1 MHVLIAGA
9 GPAGL
14 TMALTCHQIGLPV
27 TVFEA
32 VGSLRPLGVGI
43 NLQPN
48 AVRELVDLGLGDRL
62 DEIGIATREWALV
75 GRNGHDIW
83 SEPRGLLAGYRWPQY
98 SVHRGKLQMLLYQAV
113 RDRLGDSAVRIG
125 QRVVG
130 YANDADGVR
139 VRLQAADGS
148 TAEAR
153 GDILV
158 AADGIRSAIR
168 ARMYPDEGEP
178 RWGGAIM
185 WRFTCPG
192 VPIRSGASFVGL
204 GGSRHRVVFYP
215 ISQPDPA
222 TGLATINVIAEITVD
237 PAGGRAPGDWNK
249 PVPIESFL
257 PHFADWRYDWLD
269 VPAMIRAADT
279 AYVYPMVDR
288 DPVPRWV
295 DGRVALIGDA
305 AHPMYP
311 TGSNGA
317 SQAILDTRVLGA
329 ALLAHGVGPAA
340 LQAYEAAL
348 REPLSQ
354 LVLRNRDAGP
364 FGLLNLVDDRCGGI
378 FEDREAVLPRAE
390 AHAFMARYQAAAGL
404 AIEQLNGAPPT
415 IAPGARVLNGR

>member
-1 MHVLIAGA
+1 MTPLLELRNVSKVYTKGLVRKSATTALHNVSLTLNQGEPTIMTVAG
-9 GPAGL
+9 
-14 TMALTCHQIGLPV
+14 
-27 TVFEA
+27 ES
-32 VGSLRPLGVGI
+32 GSGK
-43 NLQPN
+43 
-48 AVRELVDLGLGDRL
+48 
-62 DEIGIATREWALV
+62 TT
-75 GRNGHDIW
+75 
-83 SEPRGLLAGYRWPQY
+83 LA
-98 SVHRGKLQMLLYQAV
+98 MLLLGFITPTEGQILYKGKEISRLSGEEKLAYRREVQAV
-113 RDRLGDSAVRIG
+113 FQDPFAVF
-125 QRVVG
+125 
-130 YANDADGVR
+130 N
-139 VRLQAADGS
+139 
-148 TAEAR
+148 
-153 GDILV
+153 
-158 AADGIRSAIR
+158 
-168 ARMYPDEGEP
+168 P
-178 RWGGAIM
+178 
-185 WRFTCPG
+185 
-192 VPIRSGASFVGL
+192 
-204 GGSRHRVVFYP
+204 FY
-215 ISQPDPA
+215 
-222 TGLATINVIAEITVD
+222 TVD
-237 PAGGRAPGDWNK
+237 HLLS
-249 PVPIESFL
+249 VPIESFM
-257 PHFADWRYDWLD
+257 PQFADWRYDWLD